1 MLSLFSVSLFESW
14 KNDRNLLRILEQ
26 ERRRRL
32 VPPDEDELLSRNPP
46 LFARPYKVMGV
57 ECRLE
62 GEKEEGLGWER
73 RAVFSAWTVADLS
86 LIPANT
92 ASSRLLH

>member
-1 MLSLFSVSLFESW
+1 MLSLFSVSLFESR

-62 GEKEEGLGWER
+62 GEKEGGLGWER
-73 RAVFSAWTVADLS
+73 RAVSSAWAVADLS

-92 ASSRLLH
+92 ASSHLLH